1 MLCSSIGPHYA
12 WLSSNA
18 FSCHWNMSLS
28 VLLHTYTYQNLYCM
42 TNRNQ
47 PCWVVRVQEKNLCSF
62 YFLERWR
69 PINNFLAVRN
79 TMVNF
84 LINKGSRYIITFS
97 VHAAFAL
104 KIPIP
109 CKKLSDIFKS
119 KQFASLIHFLQYEYI
134 CEIIFTA

>member
-1 MLCSSIGPHYA
+1 MCFVL
-12 WLSSNA
+12 
-18 FSCHWNMSLS
+18 LS
-28 VLLHTYTYQNLYCM
+28 VLIMLGCLLMHFHVIEICLSPFCCTHIHIKICIAWQTE
-42 TNRNQ
+42 TNRVEW
-47 PCWVVRVQEKNLCSF
+47 CVFKEKNLCSF

-119 KQFASLIHFLQYEYI
+119 KQFISLIHFLQ
-134 CEIIFTA
+134 